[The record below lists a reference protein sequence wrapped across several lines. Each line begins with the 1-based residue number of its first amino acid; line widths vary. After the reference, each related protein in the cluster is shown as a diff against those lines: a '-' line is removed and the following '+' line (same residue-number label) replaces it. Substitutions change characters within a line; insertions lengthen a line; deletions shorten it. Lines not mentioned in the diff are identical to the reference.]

1 MMNKLRLT
9 SRFQGKRGDEAGNG
23 RSGSILSGGA
33 LLFASMTVVN
43 AGNYLFNFI
52 LGRWLGPEAFS
63 DLSLIVTLMLMITFI
78 TATFQLTAA
87 RFAAIHT
94 ADNAADELAGIRRW
108 MGRLAWGLG
117 GLLLLGLGVGAPYWQ
132 QFFHTA
138 SAWPFVILSVGL
150 PLYFVQG
157 VDRGVLQGQTRF
169 GRLALSYQAEMWVR
183 LTVGVAFVAIG
194 WAVNGAVGAL
204 TLSFVATWLVARA
217 AGDGL
222 PTAPVISPEARK
234 AVALFAVPVIIA
246 HVSQILINN
255 SDILIVKRFFA
266 AEEAG
271 FYAALALIGRIV
283 FFATWSV
290 VTVLFPIVAQ
300 KHKKGEPHRHL
311 LYLSLGLVLVVSGA
325 IFGATLVIP
334 ELIVNVLFG
343 QAYMSVAPLLWRY
356 ALATAVYA
364 LANVVITYRLSIG
377 NGTGSVI
384 AVAGGAAQVLL
395 LWQFHANLVQVVM
408 VQVALMSAMLLVL
421 LLWDGLLAWKERRIS
436 RQMPQ
441 TLEQEADMLPV

>member
-1 MMNKLRLT
+1 MNNLRLK
-9 SRFQGKRGDEAGNG
+9 SRLQGNSGDAAGNS
-23 RSGSILSGGA
+23 RAGSILSGGA

-43 AGNYLFNFI
+43 AGNYLFNLI

-94 ADNAADELAGIRRW
+94 ADNADAELAGVRRW

-117 GLLLLGLGVGAPYWQ
+117 GLLLVLGVGAPYWQ

-183 LTVGVAFVAIG
+183 LAAGVAFVALG

-217 AGDGL
+217 AGNSL
-222 PTAPVISPEARK
+222 PAAPTLSPEARK
-234 AVALFAVPVIIA
+234 TVALFAVPVIIA

-311 LYLSLGLVLVVSGA
+311 LYLSLGLVMAVSGA
-325 IFGATLVIP
+325 IFAATLVIP
-334 ELIVNVLFG
+334 ELIVSVLFG

-384 AVAGGAAQVLL
+384 AVVGGAAQVLL
-395 LWQFHANLVQVVM
+395 LWQFHASLIQVVM
-408 VQVALMSAMLLVL
+408 VQVALMSALLLVL
-421 LLWDGLLAWKERRIS
+421 LLWDGLLAWKERRTG

-441 TLEQEADMLPV
+441 SLDQEADMLPI